1 MSEKTEMEG
10 LRTPGM
16 ARMRGAASSDSG
28 FVSSGDTAAAG
39 GGANPQ
45 PGLVGGGGGG
55 GGGLQ
60 VRGKKSFC
68 HYKIQKCCDI
78 F

>member
-1 MSEKTEMEG
+1 MEG

-16 ARMRGAASSDSG
+16 SRMRGAASSTDSG
-28 FVSSGDTAAAG
+28 FVSSSGDA
-39 GGANPQ
+39 GANPQ
-45 PGLVGGGGGG
+45 PGLAGSG

-60 VRGKKSFC
+60 VRVLQD
-68 HYKIQKCCDI
+68 HIVI